1 MKLTKLLLVCFAT
14 AAFAKGPQQPS
25 NLPITTDL
33 LSADTSSAVTDIQS
47 DALGPYHDGVGAVT
61 SFLTTNGYNGIVW
74 GDWQFGTLDS
84 TTRKVSLSFANPIQV
99 ADGGTTIPNP
109 PFTTKNVIAHIEDKC
124 TALSYSMISM
134 SAGQTLPCPAIVH
147 FFDTNGYEYRIYMAP
162 NWTQP
167 ATPETSF
174 VQVTC
179 NAVATDNSGCN
190 DWYVDPVPT
199 FDASGNSIPGA
210 SIGRLVFFGP
220 RPKGKSTDDGNRGD
234 YYFKFHFHLT
244 RP

>member
-84 TTRKVSLSFANPIQV
+84 TTRKLVSALRTRFRSQTVEPLFPIHLS
-99 ADGGTTIPNP
+99 P
-109 PFTTKNVIAHIEDKC
+109 PR
-124 TALSYSMISM
+124 M
-134 SAGQTLPCPAIVH
+134 
-147 FFDTNGYEYRIYMAP
+147 
-162 NWTQP
+162 
-167 ATPETSF
+167 
-174 VQVTC
+174 
-179 NAVATDNSGCN
+179 
-190 DWYVDPVPT
+190 
-199 FDASGNSIPGA
+199 
-210 SIGRLVFFGP
+210 
-220 RPKGKSTDDGNRGD
+220 
-234 YYFKFHFHLT
+234 
-244 RP
+244 